1 MPRSGKLS
9 RSSRHSHTKNYLDL
23 SPPVPAEGALII
35 FAKAPIPGQV
45 KTRLCPP
52 LNPDEAASL
61 HGSMVMDIAEQTRGI
76 RRLDRFLACTPSLD
90 HAFFQTLAARYRLTL
105 CEQVGDDLGQR
116 MNHAIN
122 KSLKKGYQYALVIGT
137 DIPALS
143 LETYKKAVSLLKTQ
157 DIVLG
162 PTHDGGYYLIGLKR
176 PTPEIFTDIS
186 WSTGNVCALT
196 QEKAQV
202 LGRTVGL
209 LDFECDIDTFED
221 IQTFMAASPDS
232 GKRKL
237 STRTAKVFQTLL
249 QRHSNKS

>member
-1 MPRSGKLS
+1 MPRSGKSPQS
-9 RSSRHSHTKNYLDL
+9 RQHSHKKNYL
-23 SPPVPAEGALII
+23 SRTGPADGAIVI

-52 LNPDEAASL
+52 LTPDEAASL
-61 HGSMVMDIAEQTRGI
+61 HGSMVMDIAEQSREI
-76 RRLDRFLACTPSLD
+76 RSLDRFLACTPSLD
-90 HAFFQTLAARYRLTL
+90 HAFFQTLAIRYRLTL
-105 CEQVGDDLGQR
+105 CEQVGDDLGER
-116 MNHAIN
+116 MDHALTE
-122 KSLKKGYQYALVIGT
+122 SLKRGYQYALVIGT

-143 LETYKKAVSLLKTQ
+143 PETYKKAVSLLKTQ